1 MPAVFFLSSLYCGK
15 LNNNH
20 IDRNNNCL
28 DFIWN
33 ATNILDKESGVYNL
47 STVNLLL
54 RLEGLIVF
62 ICCLFFYIYLNVN
75 WILFVVLL
83 FTLDIFAIGYLI
95 IKIKGIIMYF
105 FFHIYVLPLILLIIS
120 ILIASHIMIMIGL
133 IWTAY
138 IGMDRIFGYGLKYEE
153 SFHSTH
159 FNRI

>member
-20 IDRNNNCL
+20 IDRNYNCL

-33 ATNILDKESGVYNL
+33 ATNNLEKESGVYNL

-62 ICCLFFYIYLNVN
+62 ICCLFFYIFLIGM

-83 FTLDIFAIGYLI
+83 LTLEISVLGYLI
-95 IKIKGIIMYF
+95 SKNY
-105 FFHIYVLPLILLIIS
+105 
-120 ILIASHIMIMIGL
+120 
-133 IWTAY
+133 
-138 IGMDRIFGYGLKYEE
+138 
-153 SFHSTH
+153 
-159 FNRI
+159 

>member
-1 MPAVFFLSSLYCGK
+1 GK

-62 ICCLFFYIYLNVN
+62 ICCLFFYNYLNGN

-83 FTLDIFAIGYLI
+83 FTPYISALVCLI
-95 IKIKGIIMYF
+95 IKKKYTILYNYFNIYII
-105 FFHIYVLPLILLIIS
+105 
-120 ILIASHIMIMIGL
+120 
-133 IWTAY
+133 
-138 IGMDRIFGYGLKYEE
+138 
-153 SFHSTH
+153 
-159 FNRI
+159 

>member
-28 DFIWN
+28 DFIWS

-54 RLEGLIVF
+54 RLEGIIVF
-62 ICCLFFYIYLNVN
+62 ICCLFFYNYLNGN

-83 FTLDIFAIGYLI
+83 FNLDISDLVFLFNI
-95 IKIKGIIMYF
+95 IIVYIIINFLSYF
-105 FFHIYVLPLILLIIS
+105 YYIV
-120 ILIASHIMIMIGL
+120 SHV
-133 IWTAY
+133 
-138 IGMDRIFGYGLKYEE
+138 
-153 SFHSTH
+153 
-159 FNRI
+159 